1 MAQLVHNYLDRLDDL
16 QDVVTENSELILE
29 QIDLDKLLQDPE
41 GYFMGLADAFLEE
54 HIDEVQKAHKMGVTF
69 ANKILSKV

>member
-1 MAQLVHNYLDRLDDL
+1 MHNYLDRLDDL
-16 QDVVTENSELILE
+16 QDVVTDNSELILE

-41 GYFMGLADAFLEE
+41 GYLMGLADAFLEE
-54 HIDEVQKAHKMGVTF
+54 HIDEVQKAHKMVVTF

>member
-16 QDVVTENSELILE
+16 QDIVTENSELILE

-41 GYFMGLADAFLEE
+41 GYLMGLADAFLEE
-54 HIDEVQKAHKMGVTF
+54 HIDEVQ
-69 ANKILSKV
+69 